1 MNVMRMLLLSM
12 TFSVLVLAGCA
23 GTPQTRFYTLTPMTL
38 QQAGTPAVEAK
49 KVTVNISPVEIPDY
63 LNRQQIVTRDGGNE
77 LKLADL
83 DRWAGSIAE
92 SMAIVLAEN
101 LSQLLGS
108 EQVFVHPRLQSATP
122 DYTVALRVL
131 QLDCV
136 PGDQARLKAQWT
148 VLAGAERK
156 EAITRISNITEKL
169 EDKQYA
175 TIAAAVSRILE
186 QLSGDI
192 VREIQ
197 ARSAGRQLLQ

>member
-1 MNVMRMLLLSM
+1 
-12 TFSVLVLAGCA
+12 
-23 GTPQTRFYTLTPMTL
+23 
-38 QQAGTPAVEAK
+38 
-49 KVTVNISPVEIPDY
+49 
-63 LNRQQIVTRDGGNE
+63 
-77 LKLADL
+77 
-83 DRWAGSIAE
+83 
-92 SMAIVLAEN
+92 
-101 LSQLLGS
+101 
-108 EQVFVHPRLQSATP
+108 
-122 DYTVALRVL
+122 VL